1 MKILQYCQHVLGI
14 GHFLRSMLIAEAFSD
29 HDLYFVEGGHPVPGF
44 EAPSHVRRVALPPLM
59 MDPQFTALETDQG
72 DVRAVQEARQKIL
85 LDLHDAIQPDVLLLE
100 LFPFGRKRFQ
110 FELIPLLEKNAASA
124 HRARVVCSLRD
135 ILVEKADSKA
145 FEERVLKIVN
155 RYYDLIL
162 VHADPAC
169 VRLEETFGRVPDI
182 HPPIHYTGYVTRN
195 RLDPA
200 PRREA
205 GRIVL
210 STGGGRVGVELIH
223 AVFHALGMI
232 PNPDLRLHVHEGP
245 FMESQ
250 DRETLR
256 ALASKDPRISWQPFS
271 HVFLKVLAQAELSIS
286 MAGYNTCMDIIASG
300 VKALVYP
307 FPQNRE
313 QALRA
318 ERLESLGVL
327 RVLRSLNPDWLAAQ
341 IQEGLSGPPP
351 AAGRLRINGAQETV
365 RAIENLIL
373 KA

>member
-29 HDLYFVEGGHPVPGF
+29 HELYFVEGGQPLPGF
-44 EAPSHVRRVALPPLM
+44 RASSHVRRIALPPLM
-59 MDPQFTALETDQG
+59 MDPQFTALETDRG
-72 DVRAVQEARQKIL
+72 DVREVQEARQKIL

-135 ILVEKADSKA
+135 ILVEKADAKA

-182 HPPIHYTGYVTRN
+182 DPPIHYTGYVTRN
-195 RLDPA
+195 HLDPQ
-200 PRREA
+200 PHREA

-210 STGGGRVGVELIH
+210 STGGGRVGVELIR
-223 AVFHALGMI
+223 AVFDAFGKIPHAG
-232 PNPDLRLHVHEGP
+232 LRLHVHEGP

-256 ALASKDPRISWQPFS
+256 ALASRDPRISWQPFS
-271 HVFLKVLAQAELSIS
+271 HVFLNVLAQAELSIS

-327 RVLRSLNPDWLAAQ
+327 RILRSLDPNRLAAQ
-341 IQEGLSGPPP
+341 IQEALSSPPP
-351 AAGRLRINGAQETV
+351 APGRLKTNGAQETV
-365 RAIENLIL
+365 RAIENLVL